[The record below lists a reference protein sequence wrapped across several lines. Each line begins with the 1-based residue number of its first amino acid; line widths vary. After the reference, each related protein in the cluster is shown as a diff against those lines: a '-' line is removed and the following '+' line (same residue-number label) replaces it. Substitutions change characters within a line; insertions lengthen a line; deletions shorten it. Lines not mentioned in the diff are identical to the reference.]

1 MGASYSYNVNPT
13 SSSSVNDQLKQDTP
27 TESQTIQNK
36 EIFVLFLD
44 QNPLCYS
51 YKFNTIFEK
60 AVSIKNKICY
70 DLITSHGAT
79 FSVSTKEDT
88 DNSSFYNANLLTRET
103 NCLTSRETIHQTI
116 RISKLRH
123 VDEDIT
129 EEIQN
134 ALDNNLYDNDPKEV
148 VNNDN
153 NESSDTVVNNDSS
166 ENNEKNN
173 DEDNNNNDHEVENNY
188 EVHEEEDDENNEYEN
203 DKTE

>member
-27 TESQTIQNK
+27 TESQTTQNK

-88 DNSSFYNANLLTRET
+88 DNSSFYNANLLTREI
-103 NCLTSRETIHQTI
+103 NCLISRENIHQSI

-123 VDEDIT
+123 VDEDIS

-134 ALDNNLYDNDPKEV
+134 ALDNNLYDNDPETREV
-148 VNNDN
+148 VN
-153 NESSDTVVNNDSS
+153 NESSDTV
-166 ENNEKNN
+166 ENKESGENKEENH

-188 EVHEEEDDENNEYEN
+188 EVHEEEDENNEDEN

>member
-27 TESQTIQNK
+27 TESQTTQNK

-88 DNSSFYNANLLTRET
+88 DNSSFYNANLLTREI
-103 NCLTSRETIHQTI
+103 NCLISRENIHQSI

-123 VDEDIT
+123 VDEDIS

-134 ALDNNLYDNDPKEV
+134 ALDNNLYDNDPETREV
-148 VNNDN
+148 VN
-153 NESSDTVVNNDSS
+153 NESSDTV
-166 ENNEKNN
+166 ENKESVENKEENH

-188 EVHEEEDDENNEYEN
+188 EVHEEEDENNEDEN